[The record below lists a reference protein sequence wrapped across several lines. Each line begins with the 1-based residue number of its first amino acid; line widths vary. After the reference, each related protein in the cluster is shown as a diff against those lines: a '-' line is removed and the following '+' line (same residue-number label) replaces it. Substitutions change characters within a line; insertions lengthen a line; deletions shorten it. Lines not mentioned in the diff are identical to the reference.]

1 MVSIFL
7 PPIQNQEKSEQRPS
21 QVGKVSH
28 IVVTAI
34 RDSHKELNQSVSDDK
49 IFGFDRNRYKH
60 EIQGSIGEKHAE
72 SQQNTEYGV
81 LSSRARPAALRPA
94 GVAVMVADCGFNR
107 NRYAVERIN
116 IR

>member
-1 MVSIFL
+1 MHRGFYQSSFISFVRIFPSANDCLILIKKLPMVSIFL
-7 PPIQNQEKSEQRPS
+7 PPIQNQEKSEQHPS

-60 EIQGSIGEKHAE
+60 EI
-72 SQQNTEYGV
+72 
-81 LSSRARPAALRPA
+81 
-94 GVAVMVADCGFNR
+94 
-107 NRYAVERIN
+107 
-116 IR
+116 